1 MAEYFLEG
9 FGAVRRCFPN
19 FLSGAHNIKSRL
31 LNQLECDLV
40 FRVLCLYA
48 CWVKTLSFLSLMR
61 LKMLKFSQSGFPKSC
76 SQSFEKSQGLVNLSQ
91 FLMIKCGTDLDFE
104 RIQQGAEIIHWKK
117 KTSDRGSLNC
127 RYRSMAPFF
136 QFSLSLTQQCHTH
149 NSLSIKQAGTVFLS

>member
-1 MAEYFLEG
+1 MTDYFLKG
-9 FGAVRRCFPN
+9 FGAVRMCFPN

-76 SQSFEKSQGLVNLSQ
+76 SQSSEKSQGLVNLSQ

-117 KTSDRGSLNC
+117 KLPTGALYIVASGPWRH
-127 RYRSMAPFF
+127 FF
-136 QFSLSLTQQCHTH
+136 NFHS
-149 NSLSIKQAGTVFLS
+149 A